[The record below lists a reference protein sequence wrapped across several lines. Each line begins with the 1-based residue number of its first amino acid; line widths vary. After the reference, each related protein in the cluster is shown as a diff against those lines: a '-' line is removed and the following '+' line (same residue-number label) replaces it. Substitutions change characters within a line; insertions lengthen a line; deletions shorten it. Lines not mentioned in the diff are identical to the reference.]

1 MVSME
6 MNVVVAFLVYGA
18 CFILY
23 HHVYLYLTGRR
34 PSLTK
39 KGRINECS
47 SSWLEKSIE
56 EDQYLLVVHQVR
68 NIIMS
73 ITFLAS
79 TSVLLIG
86 FLLAY
91 VLVKV
96 PGPNE
101 FLLIESVDYPGW
113 LTFFTLTYSFLN
125 LILALRHLN
134 NLTVLIRSDA
144 EKLENIEN
152 KSALEY
158 LEKLYMKGSQCYML
172 GRRGFLYAIIVLF
185 WYVNVWV
192 FVALILLLTVTLSY
206 QHDF

>member
-1 MVSME
+1 MGLTTVI
-6 MNVVVAFLVYGA
+6 AFAVYGV
-18 CFILY
+18 CFIIY
-23 HHVYLYLTGRR
+23 HHLYLFITVRS

-39 KGRINECS
+39 KGRINACS
-47 SSWLEKSIE
+47 FSWLKRSIE
-56 EDQYLLVVHQVR
+56 ESEYLLVVHQIR

-91 VLVKV
+91 VLTEV
-96 PGPNE
+96 PETNG
-101 FLLIESVDYPGW
+101 LLLVESIDYPGW

-125 LILALRHLN
+125 LLLALRHLN
-134 NLTVLIRSDA
+134 NLTVLIRSDVD
-144 EKLENIEN
+144 KLEEIEDR
-152 KSALEY
+152 SALEY
-158 LEKLYMKGSQCYML
+158 LEKLYMKGSQRYML
-172 GRRGFLYAIIVLF
+172 GRRGFLYAIVVLF

-192 FVALILLLTVTLSY
+192 FVALIALMTVSLSY